1 MYKDVELCFA
11 EARSLGVPMWV
22 GAAVVQL
29 WFQAMT
35 EGRGQ
40 DDYTTLIKTIEGWT
54 GVTVGGENDP
64 GRGS

>member
-1 MYKDVELCFA
+1 
-11 EARSLGVPMWV
+11 MWV